1 MNRKKHYVVPDVELL
16 EMISY
21 ADVLASSGTPYGDG
35 NSEGLDN
42 TFNLSDLIG
51 GDN

>member
-1 MNRKKHYVVPDVELL
+1 MSSKKVYEIPNVEF
-16 EMISY
+16 ETISY
-21 ADVLASSGTPYGDG
+21 ADVLASSGTPFGDG

>member
-1 MNRKKHYVVPDVELL
+1 MNRKKHYVVPDVELHNV
-16 EMISY
+16 SY
-21 ADVLASSGTPYGDG
+21 ADVLASSGTPYGGG